1 VLARQRAYFGNFDPV
16 GDVDP
21 ILESML
27 ASLLIC
33 PSGGL
38 VIVLSSPFGKNIL
51 LFRNCKSVYSPA
63 IPSHSEGRYAN
74 VTNAGRG
81 CGGR

>member
-38 VIVLSSPFGKNIL
+38 VIVLSSPFGAGH
-51 LFRNCKSVYSPA
+51 CSVQPLWKKYSAFPKLQ
-63 IPSHSEGRYAN
+63 ISL
-74 VTNAGRG
+74 
-81 CGGR
+81 